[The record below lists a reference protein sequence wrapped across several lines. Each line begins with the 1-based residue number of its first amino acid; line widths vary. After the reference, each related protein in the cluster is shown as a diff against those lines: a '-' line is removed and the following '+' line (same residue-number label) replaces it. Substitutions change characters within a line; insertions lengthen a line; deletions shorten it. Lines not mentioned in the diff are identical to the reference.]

1 MKSSPKARPS
11 NTRPDADVIVLGAG
25 MGGMCAAAYLTAAGY
40 RVLLLEKSRHLGG
53 RCSHR
58 ERDGFTVTTGA
69 IMIPMGP
76 DSAIRQ
82 AFDAVGADMDMVE
95 TTGRMRYRMLHGDYD
110 LPKVGGGLRG
120 MIEFAFEGDQ
130 QKTEALF
137 RAIIAVLGG
146 ERPDEK
152 LSLRDWFL
160 QHTDNPAVLGVFQG
174 FCAAL
179 MGTSLHEIPAAEYFR
194 FLGGSSKGSRFG
206 LSAAG
211 NGALMETLGAAIE
224 SRGGEIQRRQRC
236 SRIVVENQRV
246 TGVEV
251 ESADGSTSRFT
262 ADAVISNLGPEL
274 TMELSGEHWF
284 DGPWRERLQAHRYSA
299 PIIHYSFVLDEPLL
313 PDLDG
318 SLIFGNTQNLIYLE
332 IPSLI
337 SPRLAPEGKYLHT
350 AYGAPID
357 ATTTDLRADAANT
370 LLELEANFP
379 GLQQRAQFLVKARHT
394 GPAPGMH
401 RWAGYMMPN
410 ETPVTG
416 LFNVGD
422 GATPPGTIGTEGSAA
437 SGRLAAQKFQSMTHE
452 NSQGKTL

>member
-1 MKSSPKARPS
+1 MNPAINAASGAAK
-11 NTRPDADVIVLGAG
+11 DVDVIVLGAG
-25 MGGMCAAAYLTAAGY
+25 IGGLSAAAYLTAAGY
-40 RVLLLEKSRHLGG
+40 RVLVLEKSRYMGG

-69 IMIPMGP
+69 IMVPMGP

-110 LPKVGGGLRG
+110 LPRVGGGLRG

-130 QKTEALF
+130 EKTEQLF

-146 ERPDEK
+146 ERPDEA

-194 FLGGSSKGSRFG
+194 FLGNSSKGSRFG
-206 LSAAG
+206 LAAAG
-211 NGALMETLGAAIE
+211 NGALMETLAAAIE
-224 SRGGEIQRRQRC
+224 SRGGEILRRQRC
-236 SRIVVENQRV
+236 SRILVENQRV
-246 TGVEV
+246 RGVEV
-251 ESADGSTSRFT
+251 VSHDGVTRRFSAD
-262 ADAVISNLGPEL
+262 VVVSNLGPEA
-274 TMELSGEHWF
+274 TMELCGDASLFNGSWL
-284 DGPWRERLQAHRYSA
+284 ERYNAHPYSA
-299 PIIHYSFVLDEPLL
+299 PIIHYSFVLDEPLM

-318 SLIFGNTQNLIYLE
+318 SLVFGNTRNLIYLE

-337 SPRLAPEGKYLHT
+337 SPQLAPEGKYLHT
-350 AYGAPID
+350 AYGAPVD
-357 ATTTDLRADAANT
+357 ATTNDLRADAANT
-370 LLELEANFP
+370 LDELEQNFP
-379 GLQQRAQFLVKARHT
+379 GLQQRAHFLVKARHM

-401 RWAGYMMPN
+401 RWPGYMMPQD
-410 ETPVTG
+410 TPVTG
-416 LFNVGD
+416 LYNVGD
-422 GATPPGTIGTEGSAA
+422 GATPPGTIGTEGSAS
-437 SGRLAAQKFQSMTHE
+437 SGRAAAKAIQTLTHG
-452 NSQGKTL
+452 NPNG

>member
-1 MKSSPKARPS
+1 MKSSQ
-11 NTRPDADVIVLGAG
+11 DADVIILGAG

-40 RVLLLEKSRHLGG
+40 LVLLLEKSRHLGG

-82 AFDAVGADMDMVE
+82 AFDAVGAEMDMVE
-95 TTGRMRYRMLHGDYD
+95 TTGRMRYRLLHGDYD
-110 LPKVGGGLRG
+110 LPLVGGGLRG

-130 QKTEALF
+130 EKTDQLF
-137 RAIIAVLGG
+137 RAIIAELGG
-146 ERPDEK
+146 DRPDEQ

-160 QHTDNPAVLGVFQG
+160 QHTQNLAVLGLFQG

-194 FLGGSSKGSRFG
+194 FLGRSSKGSRFG
-206 LSAAG
+206 LAKAG

-224 SRGGEIQRRQRC
+224 SGGGEILRRQRC
-236 SRIVVENQRV
+236 SRIVVEDLHGVQQV

-251 ESADGSTSRFT
+251 QSAGGETRRYR
-262 ADAVISNLGPEL
+262 AAAVISNLGPTA
-274 TMELSGEHWF
+274 TMQLCGEHLF
-284 DGPWRERLQAHRYSA
+284 DGPWREQLQAHPYCA
-299 PIIHYSFVLDEPLL
+299 PIIHYSFVCDEPLI

-318 SLIFGNTQNLIYLE
+318 SLVFGNTRNLIYLE
-332 IPSLI
+332 IPSLL
-337 SPRLAPEGKYLHT
+337 SPQLAPEGKYLHT
-350 AYGAPID
+350 AYGAPAD
-357 ATTTDLRADAANT
+357 AAVADLRADAANT

-379 GLQQRAQFLVKARHT
+379 GLQSHAEFLVKARHM

-401 RWAGYMMPN
+401 RWPGYMMPN
-410 ETPVTG
+410 ETPIAG

-437 SGRLAAQKFQSMTHE
+437 SARNAVQSFQSSTH
-452 NSQGKTL
+452 

>member
-1 MKSSPKARPS
+1 MKAGR
-11 NTRPDADVIVLGAG
+11 DADVIVLGAG
-25 MGGMCAAAYLTAAGY
+25 MGGMCAAAYLTAEGY

-58 ERDGFTVTTGA
+58 EREGYTVTTGA
-69 IMIPMGP
+69 IMVPMGA

-82 AFDAVGADMDMVE
+82 AFDSVGAEMDMVE
-95 TTGRMRYRMLHGDYD
+95 TTGRMRYRLWHGDYD
-110 LPKVGGGLRG
+110 LPRVGGGLRG

-130 QKTEALF
+130 QKTEQLF

-146 ERPDEK
+146 ERPDERQ
-152 LSLRDWFL
+152 SLRDWFL
-160 QHTDNPAVLGVFQG
+160 QRTDNPAVLGLFQG

-194 FLGGSSKGSRFG
+194 FLGRSSKGSRFG
-206 LSAAG
+206 LAAAG
-211 NGALMETLGAAIE
+211 NGALMEALGSAIE
-224 SRGGEIQRRQRC
+224 TRGSEIRRRQRC
-236 SRIVVENQRV
+236 SRILVEDQRV
-246 TGVEV
+246 SGVEV
-251 ESADGSTSRFT
+251 ENSAGERHRFR
-262 ADAVISNLGPEL
+262 ADAVISNLGPNL
-274 TMELSGEHWF
+274 TMELAGEANF
-284 DGPWRERLQAHRYSA
+284 TGPWRERLQAHPYCA

-318 SLIFGNTQNLIYLE
+318 SLVFGNTRNLIYLE

-337 SPRLAPEGKYLHT
+337 SPQLAPEGKYLHT

-370 LLELEANFP
+370 LNELEQNFP
-379 GLQQRAQFLVKARHT
+379 GLQSKAQFLVKARHI

-401 RWAGYMMPN
+401 RWPGYMMPN
-410 ETPVTG
+410 ETPIAG

-437 SGRLAAQKFQSMTHE
+437 SARAAVLSLQNFNNGNQP
-452 NSQGKTL
+452 

>member
-1 MKSSPKARPS
+1 MKSGQ
-11 NTRPDADVIVLGAG
+11 DADVIVLGAG

-40 RVLLLEKSRHLGG
+40 RVLLLEKSRYLGG

-58 ERDGFTVTTGA
+58 EREGYTVTTGA
-69 IMIPMGP
+69 IMIPMGA

-82 AFDAVGADMDMVE
+82 AFDAVGAGMDMVE
-95 TTGRMRYRMLHGDYD
+95 TTGRMRYRLLHGDYD
-110 LPKVGGGLRG
+110 LPRVGGGLRG
-120 MIEFAFEGDQ
+120 MIEFAFEGEQ
-130 QKTEALF
+130 EKTEQLF

-146 ERPDEK
+146 ERPDEQ

-160 QHTDNPAVLGVFQG
+160 QHTENPAVLGLFQG

-194 FLGGSSKGSRFG
+194 FLGRSSKGSRFG
-206 LSAAG
+206 LAAAG
-211 NGALMETLGAAIE
+211 NGALMETLGAGIE
-224 SRGGEIQRRQRC
+224 ARGGEILRRQRC
-236 SRIVVENQRV
+236 SRILVEDQRV

-251 ESADGSTSRFT
+251 ENAEGDKRRFR
-262 ADAVISNLGPEL
+262 ADAVISNLGPGF
-274 TMELSGEHWF
+274 TMELSGVSNF
-284 DGPWRERLQAHRYSA
+284 AGRWREQLQAHPFSA
-299 PIIHYSFVLDEPLL
+299 PIIHYSFVLDEPLM

-318 SLIFGNTQNLIYLE
+318 SLVFGNTRNLIYLE

-337 SPRLAPEGKYLHT
+337 SPQLAPDGKFLHT
-350 AYGAPID
+350 AYGAPVD

-370 LLELEANFP
+370 LNELEENFP
-379 GLQQRAQFLVKARHT
+379 GRLGKAQFLVKARHI

-401 RWAGYMMPN
+401 RWPGYMMPN

-437 SGRLAAQKFQSMTHE
+437 SARAAVKSFQTITHG
-452 NSQGKTL
+452 NPP